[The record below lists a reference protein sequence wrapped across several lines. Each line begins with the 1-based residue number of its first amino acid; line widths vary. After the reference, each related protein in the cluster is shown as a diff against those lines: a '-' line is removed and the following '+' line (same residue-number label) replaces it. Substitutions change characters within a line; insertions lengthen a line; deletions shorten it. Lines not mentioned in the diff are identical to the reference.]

1 MHVFVSSEGLSYVS
15 LAKELL
21 SEGCKYILSE
31 KLVCQDPL
39 EQLFAAQR
47 GADGSNRNP
56 TLEEFNRALLV
67 REHTKAVDIDPK
79 RRNCRGGV
87 KGTTIEIDETTL
99 HKQPKK

>member
-1 MHVFVSSEGLSYVS
+1 MHVFVSSEGLSYIS

-21 SEGCKYILSE
+21 SEGYKYILSE

-47 GADGSNRNP
+47 GAGGSNHNP

-67 REHTKAVDIDPK
+67 RENTKAVGINP
-79 RRNCRGGV
+79 RRGNCRGGV
-87 KGTTIEIDETTL
+87 KETTIEIDETPL
-99 HKQPKK
+99 HKRPKK